1 MLNKLV
7 SFAID
12 TSESPIKSVQLV
24 EYFAYLTL
32 YDWREFV
39 HKIILENLNFL
50 DFSIFEAIDKST

>member
-12 TSESPIKSVQLV
+12 TSESIITFVQLV

-32 YDWREFV
+32 YFYV
-39 HKIILENLNFL
+39 VVIKIILGNLNLL
-50 DFSIFEAIDKST
+50 DFSIFEAIDESM